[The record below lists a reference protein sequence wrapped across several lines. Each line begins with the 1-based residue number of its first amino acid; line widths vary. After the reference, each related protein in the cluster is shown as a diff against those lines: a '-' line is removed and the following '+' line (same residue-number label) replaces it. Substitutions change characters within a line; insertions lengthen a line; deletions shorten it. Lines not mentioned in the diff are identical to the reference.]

1 MICTAQ
7 MQHVL
12 RERATLLIKGVA
24 PILLASQT
32 KQNEYLRVPLI
43 STFFNHFHSH
53 KVMCLSDT
61 VHVLAMHMYTK

>member
-12 RERATLLIKGVA
+12 REKATLLIKGVA

-43 STFFNHFHSH
+43 STFFNHS
-53 KVMCLSDT
+53 LSQGD
-61 VHVLAMHMYTK
+61 VFE